1 MNNLYEILTLIIF
14 VLVAYCIN
22 LQRKT
27 LSSHESLSRHIYKNL
42 SDLQKE
48 IELNKQSIKLQQ
60 ETIEALK
67 TLNKKDET

>member
-1 MNNLYEILTLIIF
+1 MNDLYEILILMIF

-22 LQRKT
+22 LQRRT
-27 LSSHESLSRHIYKNL
+27 LSSQENLSKHICKNL

-48 IELNKQSIKLQQ
+48 IELNNQSIKLQQ